1 MQLIGETVSYSSA
14 LPLRAAGSNP
24 LYRMSKEDAG
34 AALAATEG
42 SMQQALGDLLKGP
55 PARKV
60 FEVWQPK
67 A

>member
-1 MQLIGETVSYSSA
+1 MQLIGETVSYSSV
-14 LPLRAAGSNP
+14 LPLRAARCDL
-24 LYRMSKEDAG
+24 LYRMNKEDAE

-55 PARKV
+55 PTRKV
-60 FEVWQPK
+60 FEVWEPK